1 MSNLS
6 WLDKL
11 TTPTKSTLECIRMAS
26 ILKCN
31 DVIELVRELRDAP
44 LLPEEHPEQIQKI
57 MTALSQLKADLMVIN
72 GKG

>member
-1 MSNLS
+1 ME

-31 DVIELVRELRDAP
+31 DAIELVRELRDAP
-44 LLPEEHPEQIQKI
+44 LLPEDHPDQIQKI
-57 MTALSQLKADLMVIN
+57 MNTLAQLKAGLLLGGYN
-72 GKG
+72 G